1 MVRSSP
7 TSLFFLGV
15 SCAAAAAISLACDG
29 PRNPSGSTEP
39 PQSANS
45 QPALPRTA
53 EHAQG
58 SSPPRKA
65 KEEPSEELAAPLGRH
80 WTTQLPHGTQ
90 QLVVVTSQSWA
101 ATDGELRRYAL
112 FDSAWRQ
119 AGATAR
125 VVLGKSGLGWGRGL
139 HAAEATGAQKREG
152 DGKAPAGLFLLNK
165 SYGHGP
171 GARLQTGLE
180 HTSVTPSWRCVDD
193 VKSTHYGE
201 LLDAASVNQD
211 WKSAEKLQR
220 SDPLYEI
227 IVLVEH
233 NGAHERGAGS
243 CIFLHTWRFLEDQ
256 PSVPRPTVGC
266 TAMARESLLV
276 LVEWL
281 KPGAVLAQ
289 LPAAE
294 VKRD

>member
-1 MVRSSP
+1 MIRSSP
-7 TSLFFLGV
+7 ASLFFLGV
-15 SCAAAAAISLACDG
+15 SCAAAAAISWACDG

-39 PQSANS
+39 PHSANS
-45 QPALPRTA
+45 RPALARTA
-53 EHAQG
+53 EHAQS
-58 SSPPRKA
+58 SSPPEA
-65 KEEPSEELAAPLGRH
+65 KQEPAEDLAAPLGGH
-80 WTTQLPHGTQ
+80 WMSQLPGGTK
-90 QLVVVTSQSWA
+90 QLVVVTSQNWE
-101 ATDGELRRYAL
+101 ATEGELRRYAL
-112 FDSAWRQ
+112 LDSAWRQ
-119 AGATAR
+119 AGAAAR

-139 HAAEATGAQKREG
+139 HVPETTGAHKREG

-171 GARLQTGLE
+171 GAKLRTGLE

-201 LLDAASVNQD
+201 LLDAANVEQD

-233 NGAHERGAGS
+233 NAAHERGAGS

-256 PSVPRPTVGC
+256 PSAPRPTVGC
-266 TAMARESLLV
+266 TAMARESLLA

-294 VKRD
+294 IKRD